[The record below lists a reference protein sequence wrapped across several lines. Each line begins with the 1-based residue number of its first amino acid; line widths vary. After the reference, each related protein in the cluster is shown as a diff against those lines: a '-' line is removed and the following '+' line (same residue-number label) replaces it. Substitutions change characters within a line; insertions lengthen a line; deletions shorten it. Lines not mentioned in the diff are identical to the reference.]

1 MYQIINGKRYNT
13 QSATKI
19 ADWDNG
25 ASTTDFTYCR
35 ERLYVKRTGEYFIA
49 GESGPLSKYA
59 SHSGMN
65 NSGWGEEIIP
75 MTAEDAKEWAEKHM
89 DAEDFDKVFEI
100 PTEIPNM
107 VSNKIKSLRE
117 QKGISQTVLAE
128 KVGTTQQ
135 VIAQYESGQD
145 MTITRFLEI
154 CEALGITAAEFLK

>member
-13 QSATKI
+13 QSATKL

-25 ASTTDFTYCR
+25 VITTDFTYCR
-35 ERLYVKRTGEYFIA
+35 ERLFVKRTGEYFIA

-59 SHSGMN
+59 THNGMN

-75 MTAEDAKEWAEKHM
+75 MTAEEAQEWAQEHM
-89 DAEDFDKVFEI
+89 DAEDFDKAFEI
-100 PTEIPNM
+100 PAEIPNM
-107 VSNKIKSLRE
+107 VSEKIKSLRE
-117 QKGISQTVLAE
+117 QKSMSQTVLAE

-145 MTITRFLEI
+145 MTVSRFLEI
-154 CEALGITAAEFLK
+154 CEALEITATAFFK